1 LVDTSFA
8 RQETVLLAGTLL
20 TAFLARILLF
30 PTLGCAGD
38 MGAYVSWFQTAA
50 DHGVRSFYAAVGWCD
65 YPPFNVYIFW
75 VFGSLAKTSS
85 AWGIDP
91 TYIVKLTPVVFD
103 LATVTLLFVFL
114 RKYLTLKQSAVGA
127 AIYAFNP
134 AVIYDSAVWGQFDAI
149 YTFLLVL
156 SLMLAIKSKPKFAA
170 AAFAISILT
179 KPQGIALAPLLIYLI
194 YRKNGLKKLLF
205 SVGAFAATVFAVIL
219 PLEWDNP
226 FTFLSNMYFGEFG
239 SYSYTSVNAFN
250 FWGLFGMWRTDTGI
264 FYVGWALFGVFT
276 ALALYMLNKK
286 SAVLRNWD
294 FLAIY
299 VAFMLFFAFFMWP
312 TRIHERY
319 LFPAVAML
327 ALMFPLMKKTRVL
340 YVGLTATFF
349 VNLSYVLYWL
359 NYSAYN
365 NTGNLDISGHPVV
378 LLVSIVNIVLFAYA
392 TTLVLLELRSN
403 DGSYL
408 IRSPAHA
415 FPKIITQPEANGPC
429 GNVCVVEVKDLT
441 RKGLDTSC
449 QDNFLTDT
457 IKCRLKKGQLGAVPL
472 DTNKNYP

>member
-1 LVDTSFA
+1 MVGTSFT
-8 RQETVLLAGTLL
+8 RQETILLAAILL
-20 TAFLARILLF
+20 SAFLVRILLF

-50 DHGVRSFYAAVGWCD
+50 EHGVRSFYSAVGWCD

-75 VFGSLAKTSS
+75 IFGSLANTSS

-91 TYIVKLTPVVFD
+91 NYIVKLTPVVFD
-103 LATVTLLFVFL
+103 LAMVTLLFVFL
-114 RKYLTLKQSAVGA
+114 RKYLTLKQSLVGA

-149 YTFLLVL
+149 YTFFLVL
-156 SLMLAIKSKPKFAA
+156 SLMLAIKSKPKSAA
-170 AAFAISILT
+170 AAFAVSILT
-179 KPQGIALAPLLIYLI
+179 KPQGIALVPLLIYLI
-194 YRKNGLKKLLF
+194 YRKNGLKNLLF

-239 SYSYTSVNAFN
+239 SYSYNSVNAFN
-250 FWGLFGMWRTDTGI
+250 FWGLFGMWRTDIGI
-264 FYVGWALFGVFT
+264 FYIGWALFGFFV
-276 ALALYMLNKK
+276 ALSLYMLNKN
-286 SAVLRNWD
+286 STVLRNWD

-299 VAFMLFFAFFMWP
+299 VAFMLLFAFFMWP

-349 VNLSYVLYWL
+349 ANLSYVLYWL

-365 NTGNLDISGHPVV
+365 NTGNIDISGHPVV
-378 LLVSIVNIVLFAYA
+378 LIVSIVNIILFAYA
-392 TTLVLLELRSN
+392 TMLVLLELHSN
-403 DGSYL
+403 NGSYL
-408 IRSPAHA
+408 IYSSAHV
-415 FPKIITQPEANGPC
+415 FPKTIKHTEAEGPC
-429 GNVCVVEVKDLT
+429 RDVCVEEAKDYT
-441 RKGLDTSC
+441 RKGLNT
-449 QDNFLTDT
+449 LP
-457 IKCRLKKGQLGAVPL
+457 KQLS
-472 DTNKNYP
+472 DRYH